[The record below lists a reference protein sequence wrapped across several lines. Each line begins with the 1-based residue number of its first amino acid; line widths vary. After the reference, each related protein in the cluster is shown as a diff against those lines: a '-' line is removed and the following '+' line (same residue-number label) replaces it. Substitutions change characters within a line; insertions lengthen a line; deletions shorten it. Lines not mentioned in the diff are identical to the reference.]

1 MFSLEIG
8 PLEGQHS
15 DPLHSPTRENEK
27 NVFSNET
34 SVIFFVTETETKGK
48 PLTQNDLHNHFS

>member
-34 SVIFFVTETETKGK
+34 SVIFFVTETETKG
-48 PLTQNDLHNHFS
+48 